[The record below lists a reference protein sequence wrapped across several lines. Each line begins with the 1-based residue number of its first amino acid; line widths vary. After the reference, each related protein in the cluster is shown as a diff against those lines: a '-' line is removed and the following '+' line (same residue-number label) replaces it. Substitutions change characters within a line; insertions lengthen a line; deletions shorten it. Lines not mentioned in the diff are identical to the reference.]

1 MIEIVTHVTHTLCYT
16 VTWKSAGGRKVSPLF
31 WIVLHP
37 GIGTASR
44 RVGVRAGG
52 FFIFGL
58 PHSRRKAGD
67 CGMAKG
73 HENLIPLNRRA
84 KDEQREI
91 QRKGGIANGELRRK
105 KSTIKS
111 LLKDWADSP
120 ISNAQLKRQAESF
133 GLDTDE
139 GKAVLTAA
147 ILKNALKGNSK
158 YMEYALKLLG
168 EDSAPDDVANDGFV
182 DAFKATAAD
191 DWGDDNV

>member
-1 MIEIVTHVTHTLCYT
+1 MSHTHYVILYHG
-16 VTWKSAGGRKVSPLF
+16 KAREAGRFPRFFGLSSIRASVRLRAVSVF
-31 WIVLHP
+31 GP
-37 GIGTASR
+37 GDFYILAYRIAAER
-44 RVGVRAGG
+44 RVM
-52 FFIFGL
+52 
-58 PHSRRKAGD
+58 

-120 ISNAQLKRQAESF
+120 ISNAQLKKQAESF
-133 GLDTDE
+133 GLNTDE

>member
-1 MIEIVTHVTHTLCYT
+1 MSHTHYVILYHG
-16 VTWKSAGGRKVSPLF
+16 KAREAGRFPRFFGLSSLRASVRLRAVSVF
-31 WIVLHP
+31 GP
-37 GIGTASR
+37 GDFYILAYRIAAER
-44 RVGVRAGG
+44 RV
-52 FFIFGL
+52 I
-58 PHSRRKAGD
+58 

-120 ISNAQLKRQAESF
+120 ISNAQLKKQAESF

-191 DWGDDNV
+191 DWGDGDV

>member
-1 MIEIVTHVTHTLCYT
+1 MSHTHYVILYHG
-16 VTWKSAGGRKVSPLF
+16 KAREAGRFPRFFGLSSIRASGRLRAVSVF
-31 WIVLHP
+31 GP
-37 GIGTASR
+37 GDFYILADRIAAER
-44 RVGVRAGG
+44 RV
-52 FFIFGL
+52 I
-58 PHSRRKAGD
+58 

-120 ISNAQLKRQAESF
+120 ISNAQLKKQAESF

>member
-1 MIEIVTHVTHTLCYT
+1 MSHTHYVILYHG
-16 VTWKSAGGRKVSPLF
+16 KAREAGRFPRFFGLSSIRASGRLRAVS
-31 WIVLHP
+31 VVGP
-37 GIGTASR
+37 GDFYILADRIAAER
-44 RVGVRAGG
+44 RV
-52 FFIFGL
+52 I
-58 PHSRRKAGD
+58 

-120 ISNAQLKRQAESF
+120 ISNAQLKKQAESF

>member
-1 MIEIVTHVTHTLCYT
+1 MSHTHYVILYHG
-16 VTWKSAGGRKVSPLF
+16 KAREAGRFPRFFGLSSIRASVRLRAVSVF
-31 WIVLHP
+31 GP
-37 GIGTASR
+37 GDFYILADRIAAER
-44 RVGVRAGG
+44 RVM
-52 FFIFGL
+52 
-58 PHSRRKAGD
+58 
-67 CGMAKG
+67 CGMARK
-73 HENLIPLNRRA
+73 EDNLIPFNKRTEN
-84 KDEQREI
+84 EQRKI
-91 QRKGGIANGELRRK
+91 TKAGGIASGIARRK

-120 ISNAQLKRQAESF
+120 ISNAQLKKQAESF

>member
-1 MIEIVTHVTHTLCYT
+1 MSHTHYVILYHG
-16 VTWKSAGGRKVSPLF
+16 KAREAGRFPRFFGLSSIRASGRLRAVSVF
-31 WIVLHP
+31 GP
-37 GIGTASR
+37 GDFYILADRIAAER
-44 RVGVRAGG
+44 RV
-52 FFIFGL
+52 I
-58 PHSRRKAGD
+58 

-120 ISNAQLKRQAESF
+120 ISNAQLKKQAESF

-147 ILKNALKGNSK
+147 NLKNALKGNSK

>member
-1 MIEIVTHVTHTLCYT
+1 MSHTHYVILYHG
-16 VTWKSAGGRKVSPLF
+16 KAREAGRFPRFFGLSSIRASVRLRAVSVF
-31 WIVLHP
+31 GP
-37 GIGTASR
+37 GAFCILADRIAAER
-44 RVGVRAGG
+44 RV
-52 FFIFGL
+52 I
-58 PHSRRKAGD
+58 

-120 ISNAQLKRQAESF
+120 ISNAQLKKQAESF

>member
-1 MIEIVTHVTHTLCYT
+1 
-16 VTWKSAGGRKVSPLF
+16 
-31 WIVLHP
+31 
-37 GIGTASR
+37 
-44 RVGVRAGG
+44 
-52 FFIFGL
+52 
-58 PHSRRKAGD
+58 
-67 CGMAKG
+67 MAKG

-120 ISNAQLKRQAESF
+120 ISNAQLKKQAESL

>member
-1 MIEIVTHVTHTLCYT
+1 MSHTHYVILYHG
-16 VTWKSAGGRKVSPLF
+16 KAREAGRFPRFFGLSSIRASVRLRAVSVF
-31 WIVLHP
+31 GP
-37 GIGTASR
+37 GAFCILADRMAAER
-44 RVGVRAGG
+44 RV
-52 FFIFGL
+52 I
-58 PHSRRKAGD
+58 

-120 ISNAQLKRQAESF
+120 ISNAQLKKQAESF

>member
-1 MIEIVTHVTHTLCYT
+1 MSVF
-16 VTWKSAGGRKVSPLF
+16 G
-31 WIVLHP
+31 P
-37 GIGTASR
+37 GDFYILADRIAAER
-44 RVGVRAGG
+44 RV
-52 FFIFGL
+52 I
-58 PHSRRKAGD
+58 

-120 ISNAQLKRQAESF
+120 ISNAQLKKQAESF

-191 DWGDDNV
+191 DWGDGDV

>member
-1 MIEIVTHVTHTLCYT
+1 MSHTHYVILYHG
-16 VTWKSAGGRKVSPLF
+16 KAREAGRFPRFFGLSSIRASVRLRAVSVF
-31 WIVLHP
+31 GP
-37 GIGTASR
+37 GAFYILAYRIAAER
-44 RVGVRAGG
+44 RV
-52 FFIFGL
+52 I
-58 PHSRRKAGD
+58 

-120 ISNAQLKRQAESF
+120 ISNAQLKRQAESY

-191 DWGDDNV
+191 DWGDGDV

>member
-1 MIEIVTHVTHTLCYT
+1 M
-16 VTWKSAGGRKVSPLF
+16 ARKE
-31 WIVLHP
+31 
-37 GIGTASR
+37 
-44 RVGVRAGG
+44 
-52 FFIFGL
+52 
-58 PHSRRKAGD
+58 D
-67 CGMAKG
+67 
-73 HENLIPLNRRA
+73 NLIPFNKRSKTEA
-84 KDEQREI
+84 RENG
-91 QRKGGIANGELRRK
+91 KVGGIASGIARRK

-120 ISNAQLKRQAESF
+120 ISNAQLKKQAESF

-191 DWGDDNV
+191 DWGDGDV

>member
-1 MIEIVTHVTHTLCYT
+1 MSHTHYVILYHG
-16 VTWKSAGGRKVSPLF
+16 KAREAGRFPRFFGLSSIRASVRLRAVSVF
-31 WIVLHP
+31 GP
-37 GIGTASR
+37 GDFYILAYRIAAER
-44 RVGVRAGG
+44 RV
-52 FFIFGL
+52 I
-58 PHSRRKAGD
+58 
-67 CGMAKG
+67 CGMARK
-73 HENLIPLNRRA
+73 EDNLIPFNKRTEN
-84 KDEQREI
+84 EQRRI
-91 QRKGGIANGELRRK
+91 TKAGGIASGIARRK

-120 ISNAQLKRQAESF
+120 ISNAQLKKQAESF

>member
-1 MIEIVTHVTHTLCYT
+1 MFGSGDFLYLAYRIAAE
-16 VTWKSAGGRKVSPLF
+16 
-31 WIVLHP
+31 
-37 GIGTASR
+37 R
-44 RVGVRAGG
+44 RV
-52 FFIFGL
+52 I
-58 PHSRRKAGD
+58 

-105 KSTIKS
+105 KSPIKS

>member
-1 MIEIVTHVTHTLCYT
+1 MRPAFFVGCPPI
-16 VTWKSAGGRKVSPLF
+16 
-31 WIVLHP
+31 P
-37 GIGTASR
+37 GIVAFTPCG
-44 RVGVRAGG
+44 GVRFGG

-67 CGMAKG
+67 CGMARK
-73 HENLIPLNRRA
+73 EDNLIPFNKRTEN
-84 KDEQREI
+84 EQRKI
-91 QRKGGIANGELRRK
+91 TKAGGIASGIARRK

-120 ISNAQLKRQAESF
+120 ISNAQLKKQAESF

-182 DAFKATAAD
+182 DAFKASAAD
-191 DWGDDNV
+191 DWGDGDV

>member
-1 MIEIVTHVTHTLCYT
+1 MIEIVTHVTYPLCYT
-16 VTWKSAGGRKVSPLF
+16 VSWKSAGGRKVSPLF

-52 FFIFGL
+52 FLYFGL

-67 CGMAKG
+67 CGMARK
-73 HENLIPLNRRA
+73 EDNLIPFNKRTE
-84 KDEQREI
+84 DEQRKI
-91 QRKGGIANGELRRK
+91 TKAGGIASGIARRK

-120 ISNAQLKRQAESF
+120 ISNAQLKKQAESF

-191 DWGDDNV
+191 DWGDGDV

>member
-1 MIEIVTHVTHTLCYT
+1 MSHTHYVILYHG
-16 VTWKSAGGRKVSPLF
+16 KAREAGRFPRFFGLSSIRASVRLRAVSVF
-31 WIVLHP
+31 GP
-37 GIGTASR
+37 GDFYILADRIAAER
-44 RVGVRAGG
+44 RV
-52 FFIFGL
+52 I
-58 PHSRRKAGD
+58 

-120 ISNAQLKRQAESF
+120 ISNAQLKKQAESF

-191 DWGDDNV
+191 DWGDGDV

>member
-1 MIEIVTHVTHTLCYT
+1 MSHTHYVILYHG
-16 VTWKSAGGRKVSPLF
+16 KAREAGRFPRFFGLSSIRASVRLRAVSVFGLGAF
-31 WIVLHP
+31 CIL
-37 GIGTASR
+37 AYRMAAER
-44 RVGVRAGG
+44 RV
-52 FFIFGL
+52 I
-58 PHSRRKAGD
+58 

-73 HENLIPLNRRA
+73 HDNLISIGTRTTA
-84 KDEQREI
+84 EQRKI
-91 QRKGGIANGELRRK
+91 ATAGGIASGIARRK

-120 ISNAQLKRQAESF
+120 ISNAQLKKQAESF

>member
-1 MIEIVTHVTHTLCYT
+1 MSHTHYVILYHG
-16 VTWKSAGGRKVSPLF
+16 KAREAGRFPRFFGLSSIRASVRLRAVSVF
-31 WIVLHP
+31 GP
-37 GIGTASR
+37 GDFYILAYRIAAER
-44 RVGVRAGG
+44 RVM
-52 FFIFGL
+52 
-58 PHSRRKAGD
+58 
-67 CGMAKG
+67 CGMARK
-73 HENLIPLNRRA
+73 EDNLIPFNKRTEN
-84 KDEQREI
+84 EQRKI
-91 QRKGGIANGELRRK
+91 TKAGGIASGIARRK

-120 ISNAQLKRQAESF
+120 ISNAQLKKQAESF

-191 DWGDDNV
+191 DWGDGDV

>member
-1 MIEIVTHVTHTLCYT
+1 MRPAFFVGCPPI
-16 VTWKSAGGRKVSPLF
+16 
-31 WIVLHP
+31 P
-37 GIGTASR
+37 GIVAFTPCG
-44 RVGVRAGG
+44 GVRFGG

-67 CGMAKG
+67 CGMARKEDNLKKG
-73 HENLIPLNRRA
+73 AIYQFRTGEEQA
-84 KDEQREI
+84 KTA
-91 QRKGGIANGELRRK
+91 KAGGVASGIARRK

-191 DWGDDNV
+191 DWGDGDV

>member
-1 MIEIVTHVTHTLCYT
+1 MSHTHYVILYHG
-16 VTWKSAGGRKVSPLF
+16 KAREAGRFPRFFGLSSIRASVRLRAVSVF
-31 WIVLHP
+31 GP
-37 GIGTASR
+37 GDFCILADRMAAER
-44 RVGVRAGG
+44 RV
-52 FFIFGL
+52 I
-58 PHSRRKAGD
+58 

-120 ISNAQLKRQAESF
+120 ISNAQLKRQAESY

-158 YMEYALKLLG
+158 YMEYALRLLG

>member
-1 MIEIVTHVTHTLCYT
+1 MIEIVTHVTHPLCYT
-16 VTWKSAGGRKVSPLF
+16 VSWKSAGGRKVSPLF

-52 FFIFGL
+52 FLYFGL

-67 CGMAKG
+67 CGMARK
-73 HENLIPLNRRA
+73 EDNLIPFNKRTE
-84 KDEQREI
+84 DEQRKI
-91 QRKGGIANGELRRK
+91 TKAGGIASGIARRK

-120 ISNAQLKRQAESF
+120 ISNAQLKKQAESF

-191 DWGDDNV
+191 DWGDGDV

>member
-1 MIEIVTHVTHTLCYT
+1 MSHTHYVILYHG
-16 VTWKSAGGRKVSPLF
+16 KAREAGRFPRFFGLSSIRASVRLRAVSVF
-31 WIVLHP
+31 GP
-37 GIGTASR
+37 GAFCILADRMAAER
-44 RVGVRAGG
+44 RV
-52 FFIFGL
+52 I
-58 PHSRRKAGD
+58 
-67 CGMAKG
+67 CGMAKRND
-73 HENLIPLNRRA
+73 NLISIGTRTTA
-84 KDEQREI
+84 EQRKI
-91 QRKGGIANGELRRK
+91 ATAGGIASGIARRK

-120 ISNAQLKRQAESF
+120 ISNAQLKKQAESF

-191 DWGDDNV
+191 DWGDGDV

>member
-1 MIEIVTHVTHTLCYT
+1 MIEFVTHVTHPLCYT
-16 VTWKSAGGRKVSPLF
+16 VSWKSAGGRKVSPLF

-52 FFIFGL
+52 FLYFGL

-67 CGMAKG
+67 CGMARK
-73 HENLIPLNRRA
+73 EDNLIPFNKRTEN
-84 KDEQREI
+84 EQRKI
-91 QRKGGIANGELRRK
+91 TKAGGIASGIARRK

-120 ISNAQLKRQAESF
+120 ISNAQLKKQAESF

>member
-1 MIEIVTHVTHTLCYT
+1 MRPAFFVGCPPI
-16 VTWKSAGGRKVSPLF
+16 
-31 WIVLHP
+31 P
-37 GIGTASR
+37 GIVAFTPCG
-44 RVGVRAGG
+44 GVRFGG

-67 CGMAKG
+67 CGMAKRND
-73 HENLIPLNRRA
+73 NLISIGTRTTA
-84 KDEQREI
+84 EQRKI
-91 QRKGGIANGELRRK
+91 ATAGGIASGIARRK

-191 DWGDDNV
+191 DWGDGDV

>member
-1 MIEIVTHVTHTLCYT
+1 MSHTHYVILYHGKAREAGRFPRFFGLSSIRASGRLRT
-16 VTWKSAGGRKVSPLF
+16 VSVFG
-31 WIVLHP
+31 P
-37 GIGTASR
+37 GD
-44 RVGVRAGG
+44 
-52 FFIFGL
+52 FLYFGL

-120 ISNAQLKRQAESF
+120 ISNAQLKKQAESF

>member
-1 MIEIVTHVTHTLCYT
+1 MSHTHYVILYHG
-16 VTWKSAGGRKVSPLF
+16 KAREAGRFPRFFGLSSIRASGRLRAVSVF
-31 WIVLHP
+31 GP
-37 GIGTASR
+37 GGFYILADRIAAER
-44 RVGVRAGG
+44 RV
-52 FFIFGL
+52 I
-58 PHSRRKAGD
+58 

-120 ISNAQLKRQAESF
+120 ISNAQLKKQAESF

>member
-1 MIEIVTHVTHTLCYT
+1 MSHTHYVILYHG
-16 VTWKSAGGRKVSPLF
+16 KAREAGRFPRFFGLSSIRASVRLRAVSVF
-31 WIVLHP
+31 GP
-37 GIGTASR
+37 GAFCILADRMAAER
-44 RVGVRAGG
+44 RV
-52 FFIFGL
+52 I
-58 PHSRRKAGD
+58 

-120 ISNAQLKRQAESF
+120 ISNAQLKRQAESY

-158 YMEYALKLLG
+158 YMEYALRLLG

>member
-1 MIEIVTHVTHTLCYT
+1 MF
-16 VTWKSAGGRKVSPLF
+16 G
-31 WIVLHP
+31 P
-37 GIGTASR
+37 GAFYILADRIAAER
-44 RVGVRAGG
+44 RV
-52 FFIFGL
+52 I
-58 PHSRRKAGD
+58 

-73 HENLIPLNRRA
+73 HENLNSIGTRRTA
-84 KDEQREI
+84 EH
-91 QRKGGIANGELRRK
+91 RKIATAGGIASGIARRK

-120 ISNAQLKRQAESF
+120 ISNAQLKKQAESF

-158 YMEYALKLLG
+158 YMEYALKRLG

>member
-1 MIEIVTHVTHTLCYT
+1 MSHTHYVILYHG
-16 VTWKSAGGRKVSPLF
+16 KAREAGRFPRFFGLSSIRASVRLRAVSVF
-31 WIVLHP
+31 GP
-37 GIGTASR
+37 GDFYILADRIAAER
-44 RVGVRAGG
+44 RV
-52 FFIFGL
+52 I
-58 PHSRRKAGD
+58 

-191 DWGDDNV
+191 DWGDGDV

>member
-1 MIEIVTHVTHTLCYT
+1 MSHTHYVILYHGKARE
-16 VTWKSAGGRKVSPLF
+16 VGRFPRFFGLSSIRASVRLRAVSVF
-31 WIVLHP
+31 GP
-37 GIGTASR
+37 GDFYILADRIAAER
-44 RVGVRAGG
+44 RV
-52 FFIFGL
+52 I
-58 PHSRRKAGD
+58 

-191 DWGDDNV
+191 DWGDGDV

>member
-1 MIEIVTHVTHTLCYT
+1 VFGSGDFLY
-16 VTWKSAGGRKVSPLF
+16 
-31 WIVLHP
+31 
-37 GIGTASR
+37 
-44 RVGVRAGG
+44 
-52 FFIFGL
+52 FGL

-67 CGMAKG
+67 CGMARK
-73 HENLIPLNRRA
+73 EDNLIPFNKRTE
-84 KDEQREI
+84 DEQRKI
-91 QRKGGIANGELRRK
+91 TKAGGIASGAARRK

-191 DWGDDNV
+191 DWGDGDV

>member
-1 MIEIVTHVTHTLCYT
+1 MSHTHYVILYHG
-16 VTWKSAGGRKVSPLF
+16 KAREAGRFPRFFGLSSIRASVRLRAVSVF
-31 WIVLHP
+31 GP
-37 GIGTASR
+37 GDFYILADRIAAER
-44 RVGVRAGG
+44 RVM
-52 FFIFGL
+52 
-58 PHSRRKAGD
+58 

-120 ISNAQLKRQAESF
+120 ISNAQLKKQAESF
-133 GLDTDE
+133 GLNTDE

>member
-1 MIEIVTHVTHTLCYT
+1 MSHTHYVILYHG
-16 VTWKSAGGRKVSPLF
+16 KAREAGRFPRFFGLSSIRASVRLRAVSVF
-31 WIVLHP
+31 GP
-37 GIGTASR
+37 GAFYILAYRMAAER
-44 RVGVRAGG
+44 RV
-52 FFIFGL
+52 I
-58 PHSRRKAGD
+58 

-120 ISNAQLKRQAESF
+120 ISNAQLKRQAESY

-191 DWGDDNV
+191 DWGDGDV